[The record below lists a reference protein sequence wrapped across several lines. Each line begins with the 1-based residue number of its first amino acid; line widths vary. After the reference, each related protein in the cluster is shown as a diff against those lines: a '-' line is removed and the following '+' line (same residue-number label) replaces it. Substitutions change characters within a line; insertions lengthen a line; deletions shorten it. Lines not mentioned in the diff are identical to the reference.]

1 MKKTFLTALL
11 AGALAF
17 GMSNAFA
24 QGVSSGKD
32 RDVNTNQMEQAKTH
46 ATAALEAA
54 KGGNAPSV
62 AEHARKSWS
71 FCKEVTG
78 ETVMPYYDPAM
89 EKLQTAISAAEKGDA
104 AGAVAPLEG
113 ALADMT
119 EGLAKADY

>member
-1 MKKTFLTALL
+1 MTKTFLTALL

-24 QGVSSGKD
+24 QGVSMGKD
-32 RDVNTNQMEQAKTH
+32 RDLNTEQVENAKTH

-54 KGGNAPSV
+54 KGGQAAGV
-62 AEHARKSWS
+62 MEHAKKSWN

-78 ETVMPYYDPAM
+78 ETVMPYYEGAM
-89 EKLQTAISAAEKGDA
+89 EKLGTAISAADKGDA

-113 ALADMT
+113 AVADMT
-119 EGLAKADY
+119 EGLAKYDY